1 MQYSQTGDRTR
12 LPKNSRAS
20 PSMKTFIFEVRLLR
34 HGNVS
39 RTIEIPEA
47 FSLYRLAEAVIG
59 AFGFDFDHAFG
70 FFDSDQG
77 TGHIFAAERKYDLFT
92 DMIEQGQDIEP
103 TGAGSVKKTMVSEVW
118 QKPGDRMVMLF
129 DYGDDWRFTVLLKA
143 RGVEDKKKKYP
154 AVLEKTGRAP
164 KQYA

>member
-1 MQYSQTGDRTR
+1 
-12 LPKNSRAS
+12 
-20 PSMKTFIFEVRLLR
+20 MKTCIFEVQVLR
-34 HGNVS
+34 HRNIS

-47 FSLYRLAEAVIG
+47 FSLYRLAEALIG

-92 DMIEQGQDIEP
+92 DMIEEGEDIEP
-103 TGAGSVKKTMVSEVW
+103 TGAGSVKKTMVSEVRRE
-118 QKPGDRMVMLF
+118 PSDRMVMLF
-129 DYGDDWRFTVLLKA
+129 DYGDDWRFTVVLKA
-143 RGVEDKKKKYP
+143 WGVQDKTRKYP
-154 AVLEKTGRAP
+154 VILEEKGHAP

>member
-1 MQYSQTGDRTR
+1 
-12 LPKNSRAS
+12 
-20 PSMKTFIFEVRLLR
+20 MKTLIFKVQLLGR
-34 HGNVS
+34 RNVS

-77 TGHIFAAERKYDLFT
+77 LGHIFAAERKYDLFT

-118 QKPGDRMVMLF
+118 QKPGDRMIMLF
-129 DYGDDWRFTVLLKA
+129 DYGDDWRFNVLLKA
-143 RGVEDKKKKYP
+143 MGVEETKKKYP

>member
-1 MQYSQTGDRTR
+1 
-12 LPKNSRAS
+12 
-20 PSMKTFIFEVRLLR
+20 MKTFIFEVQLLG

-77 TGHIFAAERKYDLFT
+77 SGHIFATERKYDLFT

-103 TGAGSVKKTMVSEVW
+103 TGAGSVKKTMISEVW
-118 QKPGDRMVMLF
+118 QIPGDRMVMLF
-129 DYGDDWRFTVLLKA
+129 DYGDDWRFTVLFKV
-143 RGVEDKKKKYP
+143 RGVEDKKRNYP
-154 AVLEKTGRAP
+154 AILEKAGRAP

>member
-1 MQYSQTGDRTR
+1 
-12 LPKNSRAS
+12 
-20 PSMKTFIFEVRLLR
+20 MKTFIFEVRLLR

-47 FSLYRLAEAVIG
+47 FSLYRLAEGVIG

-92 DMIEQGQDIEP
+92 DMIEQDQDIEP

-118 QKPGDRMVMLF
+118 RKQGDRMVMLF
-129 DYGDDWRFTVLLKA
+129 DYGDDWRFTVLVKA
-143 RGVEDKKKKYP
+143 EGVWDKKKKYP

-164 KQYA
+164 KQYT

>member
-59 AFGFDFDHAFG
+59 AFDFEFDHAFG
-70 FFDSDQG
+70 FFDSDQA
-77 TGHIFAAERKYDLFT
+77 TGHIFAPERKYDLFT
-92 DMIEQGQDIEP
+92 DMIEQAQDINAP
-103 TGAGSVKKTMVSEVW
+103 ASLGSNKTVV
-118 QKPGDRMVMLF
+118 
-129 DYGDDWRFTVLLKA
+129 
-143 RGVEDKKKKYP
+143 
-154 AVLEKTGRAP
+154 P
-164 KQYA
+164 KHV

>member
-1 MQYSQTGDRTR
+1 MHYSSIRGPYKTSE
-12 LPKNSRAS
+12 NSRAS
-20 PSMKTFIFEVRLLR
+20 PSMKTLIFEVQLLG

-47 FSLYRLAEAVIG
+47 FSLYSLAEAVIG
-59 AFGFDFDHAFG
+59 AFGF
-70 FFDSDQG
+70 FDSDQG
-77 TGHIFAAERKYDLFT
+77 SGHIFAAERKYDLFT

-118 QKPGDRMVMLF
+118 QIPGDRMVMLF
-129 DYGDDWRFTVLLKA
+129 DYGDDWRFTVLFKA
-143 RGVEDKKKKYP
+143 WGVEDKKRNYP
-154 AVLEKTGRAP
+154 AILEKAGRAP

>member
-1 MQYSQTGDRTR
+1 
-12 LPKNSRAS
+12 
-20 PSMKTFIFEVRLLR
+20 MKTLIFEVQLLG
-34 HGNVS
+34 HGSVS

-47 FSLYRLAEAVIG
+47 FSL
-59 AFGFDFDHAFG
+59 
-70 FFDSDQG
+70 
-77 TGHIFAAERKYDLFT
+77 
-92 DMIEQGQDIEP
+92 MIEQGQDIEP